1 MDDFIF
7 GTLATDVL
15 RRARVDGLRAG
26 VTHQHR
32 RSPRQPEP
40 DKPIAVYLTVG
51 PASPGDRA
59 WLYWTTDGSDPVGE
73 KGGAVNGF
81 VQDMEWLDESWDT
94 VLWGYV
100 RRFRGVIP
108 AQPRGTL
115 VRYRLSA
122 FSLEKGELFADGGAY
137 ESVWV
142 DDTPPP
148 EWAHNAIVYQI
159 FPDRFWPGEGRSW
172 LKPES
177 PAGFYGGRLA
187 GITERLG
194 HVVHLGFNTIWLT
207 PIFPSPS
214 HHGYDAT
221 DLFEVEPR
229 LGSKDDLRALLE
241 KAHGLG
247 MRVLLDFVPNHWSW
261 QHWTFQDAL
270 KNAHSQ
276 YADWYIFTHWPD
288 KYETFFGVRELPQ
301 LNLRNPAA
309 RQHVLDAA
317 AYWLEMGVDGYR
329 VDYAIG
335 PSADFW
341 AAFRQATHRVKPDCW
356 IFGEVVDPPDVQLD
370 FEGGLDGCLDFMLLE
385 ALRQSL
391 AFGRWNAGRLGDFLQ
406 RHAAFFPATFS
417 RPSFLDN
424 HDMNRFLWASGG
436 DKRRLRLAA
445 LCQFTLPGA
454 PVVYYGTEVGLS
466 QERDVRQGERGLPE
480 ESRLPMCWEDADSD
494 LLSFYRGLVMLRNE
508 YAALRSGIQ
517 EIVFAKGAVLVYRR
531 ALDGQNLVVVLNLST
546 EEQVVCLPFR
556 DVCAL
561 LVSEPGCVVGNPL
574 GGAWLR
580 MPPLA
585 GGCFS
590 IGRLVV

>member
-7 GTLATDVL
+7 GTLATDAL

-26 VTHQHR
+26 VTHQHQR
-32 RSPRQPEP
+32 APRQPVP
-40 DKPIAVYLTVG
+40 GKPTDVFLSVG
-51 PASPGDRA
+51 PACPGERA
-59 WLYWTTDGSDPVGE
+59 WLYWTTDGSDPVGA
-73 KGGAVNGF
+73 GGVAQNGN
-81 VQDMEWLDESWDT
+81 VLALDVLDESWDT
-94 VLWGYV
+94 VLWGYI
-100 RRFRGVIP
+100 RRFRGQIP
-108 AQPRGTL
+108 AQPSGTL

-122 FSLEKGELFADGGAY
+122 FSTAAGEVFADGGAY
-137 ESVWV
+137 EAMWV
-142 DDTPPP
+142 DDSPPP
-148 EWAHNAIVYQI
+148 EWSRDAVVYQI
-159 FPDRFWPGEGRSW
+159 FPDRFWPGEGRVW
-172 LKPES
+172 QKPET
-177 PAGFYGGRLA
+177 PAGFYGGSLR

-194 HVVHLGFNTIWLT
+194 HVAHLGFNTLWLT

-229 LGSKDDLRALLE
+229 LGSKEDLRVLLD

-261 QHWTFQDAL
+261 LHRTFEDARR
-270 KNAHSQ
+270 NAHSQ
-276 YADWYIFTHWPD
+276 YRDWYTFTHWPD
-288 KYETFFGVRELPQ
+288 DYETFFGVRELPQ

-317 AYWLEMGVDGYR
+317 VYWLEFGVDGYR

-341 AAFRQATHRVKPDCW
+341 AAFRQATRRAKPDCW
-356 IFGEVVDPPDVQLD
+356 TFGEVVDPPDVQLT

-391 AFGRWNAGRLGDFLQ
+391 AFGRWKADRLGQFLQ
-406 RHAAFFPATFS
+406 RHDAYFPKTFS

-424 HDMNRFLWASGG
+424 HDMNRFLWAAGG
-436 DKRRLRLAA
+436 DARRLRLAA

-454 PVVYYGTEVGLS
+454 PVVYYGTETGLS
-466 QERDVRQGERGLPE
+466 QERDVRQGTRGVPE
-480 ESRLPMCWEDADSD
+480 EARLPMNWETADRG
-494 LLSFYRGLVMLRNE
+494 LMAFYRSLVALRKE
-508 YAALRSGIQ
+508 WAALRRGAQ
-517 EIVFAKGAVLVYRR
+517 EIVSAQGDVLVYRR
-531 ALDGQNLVVVLNLST
+531 TLEGQDLVVVLNLS
-546 EEQVVCLPFR
+546 EMEQVVRLPFR

-561 LVSEPGCVVGNPL
+561 LVSEPGCVMGNPAE
-574 GGAWLR
+574 GAWLR
-580 MPPLA
+580 MPALA

-590 IGRLVV
+590 VGRLA